1 MRPLDTEKPKM
12 LTNYEVYQSIK
23 DWQTTDLINDKSIET
38 RPERLDIYGQETK
51 SKNLPNGTGPAGPEI
66 IKISKSELQALNQ
79 TAIKH
84 NRNIKFMVKATTK
97 FLEHTE
103 AIIASDYENI
113 KLVHKICKKYL
124 LTEAETLQ
132 VLNNR
137 PSNEQMLYLIIED
150 VSERLTDEQQ
160 REFIGEIKRAMPIM
174 GME

>member
-1 MRPLDTEKPKM
+1 
-12 LTNYEVYQSIK
+12 
-23 DWQTTDLINDKSIET
+23 
-38 RPERLDIYGQETK
+38 
-51 SKNLPNGTGPAGPEI
+51 
-66 IKISKSELQALNQ
+66 
-79 TAIKH
+79 
-84 NRNIKFMVKATTK
+84 MVKATTK

-160 REFIGEIKRAMPIM
+160 KEFIGEIKRAMPIM

>member
-38 RPERLDIYGQETK
+38 RPDRLDIYGQETK
-51 SKNLPNGTGPAGPEI
+51 NISGPGATGPEI

-84 NRNIKFMVKATTK
+84 NQNIKFMVKATTK